1 MFHAR
6 DGTWLNPVKIPE
18 ARYLHILWHG
28 LLIPELSHVTIQLC
42 LGVLDKPWIGK
53 AFKACRS
60 HVLAH
65 LQPCL

>member
-1 MFHAR
+1 
-6 DGTWLNPVKIPE
+6 
-18 ARYLHILWHG
+18 
-28 LLIPELSHVTIQLC
+28 
-42 LGVLDKPWIGK
+42 LDKPWIGK